1 MRALNRPMFRYG
13 GNVKAQGVMHRMK
26 NMQDGGPATMA
37 DATGYA
43 NGGMSNNQ
51 GPRRAALV
59 GNPAYS
65 VGPDGRTKH
74 VAPILVGAGMG
85 IARLAPLAMR
95 AGRGIKNFYQGF
107 KGAKTFAP
115 GDLGFGGRLKDLV
128 LGGGRFRSTPA
139 TVKRGG
145 ERIASSGSYS
155 PVTMTPGVPKGL
167 FQSLKDPRLLG
178 AAAREYPILAGS
190 LGFGALGI
198 PRNTGNILGGI
209 GTGVKNV
216 GQAIANQALGTEFGK
231 EKPPVLKKAAPGERG
246 SLLKTE
252 GTTRELTTVE
262 KEDKDKERL
271 AKIYK
276 LLGVDRSQRNAA
288 SKALVDVSRY
298 IDEGGKDTVSKKNI
312 GSTISKAISSFDKRL
327 DKSDQLKEAA
337 GVMMAKSY
345 LEGGDKAQ
353 DRRYKQVMI
362 DAKLKE
368 MNPEFATVKASY
380 SKTMSGDDLISAAAS
395 TTFKDA
401 FGGTLMNSK
410 KFNKA
415 MKEAEGTATEMDAIL
430 QIATNELNQIEARDG
445 EGTIPAGY
453 YAVGDKVVRINSKG
467 VADKV
472 VG

>member
-1 MRALNRPMFRYG
+1 MRSLRRPMFRYG
-13 GNVKAQGVMHRMK
+13 GNVKAQGVMHGMK

-43 NGGMSNNQ
+43 NGGMTEPQAINTVGSPLAPRDNSGRQ
-51 GPRRAALV
+51 GYAIPLLAGIPAAMTAL
-59 GNPAYS
+59 
-65 VGPDGRTKH
+65 R
-74 VAPILVGAGMG
+74 GAG
-85 IARLAPLAMR
+85 LAAR
-95 AGRGIKNFYQGF
+95 AGSGIKNFYQA
-107 KGAKTFAP
+107 AKRGSQAAKFGGYKP
-115 GDLGFGGRLKDLV
+115 FSENLGFFGRAKDMF
-128 LGGGRFRSTPA
+128 GMS
-139 TVKRGG
+139 
-145 ERIASSGSYS
+145 
-155 PVTMTPGVPKGL
+155 KGL
-167 FQSLKDPRLLG
+167 G
-178 AAAREYPILAGS
+178 APMASGAQGAGFRAGS
-190 LGFGALGI
+190 FLKSNPLTAAGLAYGALGI
-198 PRNTGNILGGI
+198 PRNTGNILGAV

-216 GQAIANQALGTEFGK
+216 AQGITNQALGTEFGK

-353 DRRYKQVMI
+353 DREYKQVMI
-362 DAKLKE
+362 DAKKKE
-368 MNPEFATVKASY
+368 MNPDLSDLKAMY
-380 SKTMSGDDLISAAAS
+380 TKSGVTDAAGAAAS
-395 TTFKDA
+395 
-401 FGGTLMNSK
+401 K
-410 KFNKA
+410 KFGSAYGGALMSTKDFNKQLKA
-415 MKEAEGTATEMDAIL
+415 FEGEQLEEQTIL
-430 QIATNELNQIEARDG
+430 DIASNAVNNLELAS
-445 EGTIPAGY
+445 EGGAVSDGY
-453 YAVGDKVVRINSKG
+453 YKVGTNIVLIKEGKAVEL
-467 VADKV
+467 

>member
-1 MRALNRPMFRYG
+1 MRSLRRPMFRYG
-13 GNVKAQGVMHRMK
+13 GNVKAQGVMHGMK

-43 NGGMSNNQ
+43 NGGMTEPQAINTVGSPLAPRDNSGRQ
-51 GPRRAALV
+51 GYAIPLLAGIPAAITAL
-59 GNPAYS
+59 
-65 VGPDGRTKH
+65 R
-74 VAPILVGAGMG
+74 GAG
-85 IARLAPLAMR
+85 LAAR
-95 AGRGIKNFYQGF
+95 AGSGIKNFYQA
-107 KGAKTFAP
+107 AKRGSKAAKFGGYKP
-115 GDLGFGGRLKDLV
+115 FSENLGFFGRAKDM
-128 LGGGRFRSTPA
+128 LGM
-139 TVKRGG
+139 
-145 ERIASSGSYS
+145 S
-155 PVTMTPGVPKGL
+155 PG
-167 FQSLKDPRLLG
+167 LG
-178 AAAREYPILAGS
+178 APMASGAQGAGFRAGS
-190 LGFGALGI
+190 FLKSNPLTAAGLAYGALGI

-298 IDEGGKDTVSKKNI
+298 IDEGGKDTISKKNI

-368 MNPEFATVKASY
+368 MNPDLSDLKAMY
-380 SKTMSGDDLISAAAS
+380 TKSGVTDAAGAAAS
-395 TTFKDA
+395 
-401 FGGTLMNSK
+401 K
-410 KFNKA
+410 KFGSAYGGALMSTKDFNKQLKA
-415 MKEAEGTATEMDAIL
+415 FEGEQLEEKTIL
-430 QIATNELNQIEARDG
+430 DIATNAVNNLELAG
-445 EGTIPAGY
+445 EGGKVKDGY
-453 YAVGDKVVRINSKG
+453 YKVGTNVVLITDGK
-467 VADKV
+467 AIEL